1 MSKTLTINKRAPSGV
16 KKDTN
21 VPSRAPVRGR
31 NRNNHVAPTP
41 PAPRSDFGARP
52 HRDDRAPRP
61 PRENREGGGDKRDDR
76 REDRPR
82 TPRSDFGARPQ
93 RDDRAPRPPRENREG
108 GDRRDSHDNR
118 DKRDARGAK
127 PAHRESLSRAP
138 QRHGKVR
145 DGVREV
151 VDGHVVRGEKRPAPR
166 KPQFPKERDH
176 SSEIKTNPADGIRI
190 SKYLADK
197 GLCSRREADHYIE
210 KGWVTVN
217 GVRVTLGQRILPTD
231 KVQLA
236 RQATVAQESRV
247 TIIINKP
254 MGFVSGQAE
263 DGYEPAVSL
272 VTAENQWDEAEF
284 QQDFNFKHLRG
295 LAPAGRLDIDSVGL
309 LVLTQ
314 DGRVAKQLIGEDSDV
329 DKEYLVRV
337 EGELIENGLAL
348 LNHGLE
354 LDGVP
359 LRPAQVSWQNDEQ
372 LMFVLR
378 EGKKRQIRRMC
389 ELVGLKVVGL
399 KRVRIGNITL
409 GHLPT
414 GKWRYVSPDEG
425 F

>member
-82 TPRSDFGARPQ
+82 ASRSDFGARPQ

-247 TIIINKP
+247 TILINKP
-254 MGFVSGQAE
+254 MGYVSGQAE

-284 QQDFNFKHLRG
+284 QQEFNFKHLRG